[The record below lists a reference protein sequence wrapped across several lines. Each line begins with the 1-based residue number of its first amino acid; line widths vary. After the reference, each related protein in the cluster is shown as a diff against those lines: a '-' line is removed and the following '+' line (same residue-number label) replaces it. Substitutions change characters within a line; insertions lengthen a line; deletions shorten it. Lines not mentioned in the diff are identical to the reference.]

1 MVYQMWVLSC
11 LLRITVIILLKQSP
25 IAMVSQLLLIATMN
39 SSIITVAT
47 IIDQYTWP
55 DNINSWCLYKIG

>member
-1 MVYQMWVLSC
+1 MVYQMWVFSC

-39 SSIITVAT
+39 PSIITVAT
-47 IIDQYTWP
+47 IIDQYT
-55 DNINSWCLYKIG
+55 